1 MPSGADRVMT
11 MPATT
16 ARRSFL
22 IRIAAL
28 FLLAQSYAVPA
39 AQSPPPLADPAF
51 DGEAAYAL
59 SQQAIG
65 RIVGDHRFVTADGRA
80 LRLSDLRGRPVVL
93 SLVYSSCYQICS
105 MTTRSLARTV
115 RSARS
120 VLGDDS
126 FTVLT
131 VGFDTPADTP
141 KAMAAFAK
149 EQGVAERGWY
159 FASGDAATLA
169 ALTRE
174 VGFTYQRSPKG
185 FDHLL
190 QTTVIDGEGRV
201 YRQVYGEVLEAPWL
215 VEPLKQLVLGTRPED
230 GAFAQIVS
238 RVRMYCV
245 AYDPATGT
253 YRNDYSLYIG
263 MAIGASIIF
272 GVAWFLMREMGHAR
286 RA

>member
-1 MPSGADRVMT
+1 
-11 MPATT
+11 MPAT
-16 ARRSFL
+16 AMRHSLPIWF
-22 IRIAAL
+22 AAL
-28 FLLAQSYAVPA
+28 VLLTLPGAIPA
-39 AQSPPPLADPAF
+39 AQAPPPLAEPVF

-65 RIVGDHRFVTADGRA
+65 RVVGDHRIVTAEGRE

-131 VGFDTPADTP
+131 LGFDTPVDTP
-141 KAMAAFAK
+141 EAMAAFAK
-149 EQGVAERGWY
+149 EQGVSERGWY

-169 ALTRE
+169 ALMRE

-201 YRQVYGEVLEAPWL
+201 YRQVYGEVFEAPWL
-215 VEPLKQLVLGTRPED
+215 VEPLKQLVFGTRPED
-230 GAFAQIVS
+230 GALVQIVN
-238 RVRMYCV
+238 RVRMFCV
-245 AYDPATGT
+245 TYDPATGA

-263 MAIGASIIF
+263 MAIGASIIL
-272 GVAWFLMREMGHAR
+272 GVAGFLMREMGQAR
-286 RA
+286 RT